1 MYDFCLLT
9 KDKVLG
15 NSMYL
20 SLILLT
26 VLSVPLKEYKEKMET
41 KKEVNRNQVIN
52 YCTAEKSALMN

>member
-1 MYDFCLLT
+1 
-9 KDKVLG
+9 
-15 NSMYL
+15 MYL